1 MPTNLD
7 ALPRYHTIDRCLQSR
22 FRAWMWEDLSA
33 ACFEA
38 LDEIRYRNIRL
49 ASASTPSETIP
60 ASCAATSSGSRVET
74 KLQVAEYDDA
84 QRVIA
89 HYLSITIITI

>member
-7 ALPRYHTIDRCLQSR
+7 ALPRYHTIDRCVQSR
-22 FRAWMWEDLSA
+22 FRAWTWEDLSA

-60 ASCAATSSGSRVET
+60 ASLCPACYRT
-74 KLQVAEYDDA
+74 LLIY
-84 QRVIA
+84 
-89 HYLSITIITI
+89 HNYNYLI